1 MAEESFSEKKKF
13 RIFSDS
19 RIQMQHVPHTLV
31 RISDFTSISNVRYL
45 RKAETAWTLQFYFEL
60 YDFWIWHFLFIS
72 ICRRNWISRCSLCAS
87 SSHNI
92 IHRHLRCTKL
102 RVFIS
107 HILCRCCLG
116 LCTPFVISKWNFLRL
131 NTAPSKRDENWCRAM
146 RMANGWLALFATH
159 SSGCCAIVNIINIT
173 SALSGRHSLPCYIPK
188 LANDAI
194 KYGMRKKKFSPI
206 DQW

>member
-1 MAEESFSEKKKF
+1 MAEESFSRKKNPNIF
-13 RIFSDS
+13 RLTNSGAARTTHTRTNLRFHFNFIRSLFAKS
-19 RIQMQHVPHTLV
+19 RNSMNAAIL
-31 RISDFTSISNVRYL
+31 
-45 RKAETAWTLQFYFEL
+45 
-60 YDFWIWHFLFIS
+60 FWITISEYDIFCSFRFAEEIEFLGALCALPLPTTLFID
-72 ICRRNWISRCSLCAS
+72 IFAARNCI
-87 SSHNI
+87 
-92 IHRHLRCTKL
+92 
-102 RVFIS
+102 FIS
-107 HILCRCCLG
+107 HILCRCCRV

-131 NTAPSKRDENWCRAM
+131 NTTPSKRDENWCRAM

-173 SALSGRHSLPCYIPK
+173 SALSGRHSLSVYIPK